1 MSSLEERV
9 GIFEREG
16 AYIITFKPKQRK
28 ISSQKLHRSY
38 PRRWDQFF
46 SVSIDSLR
54 RSCQLQNKIKN
65 LQDLTTFMPYLNQH
79 ISQLDDCDKQVSRLL
94 LLNFRVYSPHSL
106 SMILLLKP
114 DYFASLSKARESLS
128 LLNQKPLSLSDL

>member
-9 GIFEREG
+9 RIFGREG
-16 AYIITFKPKQRK
+16 AYDIIITFKPKQRK

-54 RSCQLQNKIKN
+54 YSCWLQNKIKN
-65 LQDLTTFMPYLNQH
+65 LQDLTTLMPDLNQH
-79 ISQLDDCDKQVSRLL
+79 ISQLDDCDKQVSRPL
-94 LLNFRVYSPHSL
+94 LLNLRVHSPHSFC
-106 SMILLLKP
+106 MILFLKP
-114 DYFASLSKARESLS
+114 DYVASLSKACESLS
-128 LLNQKPLSLSDL
+128 LLN